1 MNREMKVG
9 IAVLLALVFAG
20 TLVFI
25 SGGTKFRREG
35 YKLDI
40 VFGDAMGLVKGAPV
54 LVSGIEAGK
63 VSGMRLLERGVLVEL
78 EILEGT
84 CIPVDSL
91 FSIDMG
97 GLLGEPRVTVKRGT
111 SAVNLEPGDRTT
123 GEIPPSFDEIM
134 AEAGK
139 SLEEIKVTFQN
150 VNSFLADLS
159 EATSRLETFLDL
171 TGESV
176 RRASLSVQSLAE
188 RIEGV
193 VGENRAGL
201 SETVTRLRDLSV
213 RLEEMA
219 RRFEEEGPSGK
230 DVKLAVQRV
239 GMAAREVQSMAGS
252 IRGFLEGENGEGV
265 PFKMNDLGE
274 LFEKTDRI
282 MSFLDDIDI
291 TSEVALHGTGSGYP
305 NRDVFL
311 DANILFKKKS
321 SPYSFLLAAQDI
333 GDSHGAT
340 AAVGYRTNFA
350 RFWGGAVHGYAG
362 MGMAFND
369 DFSQGPFSLSAQ
381 WWDES
386 GGSWSAESRF
396 RLGVGWGAFYKYQD
410 REPEDRHSI
419 GVFYR
424 F

>member
-1 MNREMKVG
+1 MNREMRVG

-25 SGGTKFRREG
+25 SGGSKLRREG
-35 YKLDI
+35 YTLEVK
-40 VFGDAMGLVKGAPV
+40 FNDAMGLVKGAPV

-78 EILEGT
+78 EIREGT
-84 CIPVDSL
+84 CIPVDSR

-111 SAVNLEPGDRTT
+111 SSVNLEPGDRTT

-134 AEAGK
+134 AKAGQ
-139 SLEEIKVTFQN
+139 SLEEINVTFENVNNFLSDLSKVTSK
-150 VNSFLADLS
+150 V
-159 EATSRLETFLDL
+159 ETFLND
-171 TGESV
+171 TGEYV
-176 RRASLSVQSLAE
+176 RNASLSIQSLAN
-188 RIEGV
+188 RIEDV
-193 VGENRAGL
+193 VDENKAAL
-201 SETVTRLRDLSV
+201 SETVIKLRNLSARLDD
-213 RLEEMA
+213 MA
-219 RRFEEEGPSGK
+219 GRFEEEGPSGK

-239 GMAAREVQSMAGS
+239 AMAAQEVQSMAES
-252 IRGFLEGENGEGV
+252 TRRFLEGENGGSA
-265 PFKMNDLGE
+265 PFTMNDVGE

-291 TSEVALHGTGSGYP
+291 TSEVALHGISSGYSR
-305 NRDVFL
+305 RDVVL
-311 DANILFKKKS
+311 DANFLFQRRS

-333 GDSHGAT
+333 GDDHGAT
-340 AAVGYRTNFA
+340 AAVGYSTDFA

-386 GGSWSAESRF
+386 SGSWSAESRF
-396 RLGVGWGAFYKYQD
+396 RLGDGWGAFYKYQD
-410 REPEDRHSI
+410 REPEERHSI